1 MSSET
6 RFRSAA
12 ITRRGL
18 LGGLA
23 GGLLLPRMA
32 SPGVAPTGPVV
43 ALEYGIASTMLK
55 LGAVPAAVA
64 SLDGWQKWVVEPA
77 MPPEVVDLGSA
88 WEVNLEILAGMRPE
102 LILTTPFLAFLRPKL
117 KPIAPI
123 VSIDVYGAGGGD
135 ALERA
140 IDETVKLGDIL
151 GRQQQATAFLGEAQA
166 LFEDC
171 ATRIRRLRPGPIAVV
186 SFTDQRHARIHGR
199 PGLYHSVMQRI
210 GVENAW
216 TVETNMWGFQT
227 IGIEELG
234 RLQAD
239 RTRLVVMEPLPPD
252 VPAALERST
261 LWQSLPFVRQKQV
274 STMPAVLLFG
284 MVEEAQ
290 RFARL
295 LTEHLERLA

>member
-1 MSSET
+1 M
-6 RFRSAA
+6 
-12 ITRRGL
+12 TRRSL

-23 GGLLLPRMA
+23 GSALLPRMVSA
-32 SPGVAPTGPVV
+32 AAAPTGPVV

-77 MPPEVVDLGSA
+77 MPADVIDLGSA
-88 WEVNLEILAGMRPE
+88 WEVNLEILAGLKPE
-102 LILTTPFLAFLRPKL
+102 LILTTPFLAFLTPKL
-117 KPIAPI
+117 EPIAPI
-123 VSIDVYGAGGGD
+123 VSIDVYGTGGD

-140 IDETVKLGDIL
+140 ISETIKLGDIL
-151 GRQQQATAFLGEAQA
+151 GRRQQAAALLAEAEA
-166 LFEDC
+166 LFTDC
-171 ATRIRRLRPGPIAVV
+171 AERIRKLQPGPIAVV

-216 TVETNMWGFQT
+216 TTETNMWGFQT

-239 RTRLVVMEPLPPD
+239 RTRLVVMEPLPAD
-252 VPAALERST
+252 VPAALDRST
-261 LWQSLPFVRQKQV
+261 LWQSLPFVRQKHV

-295 LTEHLERLA
+295 LTDHLEKLA

>member
-6 RFRSAA
+6 RLRPVGL
-12 ITRRGL
+12 TRRGL

-23 GGLLLPRMA
+23 GGLLLPRLA
-32 SPGVAPTGPVV
+32 SAAPAPAGPVV

-55 LGAVPAAVA
+55 FGTVPAAVA

-88 WEVNLEILAGMRPE
+88 WEVNLEILAGMKPE
-102 LILTTPFLAFLRPKL
+102 LILTTPFLAFLTPKL
-117 KPIAPI
+117 EPIAPI
-123 VSIDVYGAGGGD
+123 VSIDVYGTGGD

-140 IDETVKLGDIL
+140 ITETVKLGDIL
-151 GRQQQATAFLGEAQA
+151 GRQQQATALLAEAEA
-166 LFEDC
+166 LFDDC
-171 ATRIRRLRPGPIAVV
+171 AARIRKLRPGPIAVV
-186 SFTDQRHARIHGR
+186 SFTDRRHARIHGR

-210 GVENAW
+210 GIENAW
-216 TVETNMWGFQT
+216 TAETNMWGFQT

-234 RLQAD
+234 RLQAE

-252 VPAALERST
+252 VPTALERST
-261 LWQSLPFVRQKQV
+261 LWQSLPFVRQKRV

-284 MVEEAQ
+284 MVEEAR

-295 LTEHLERLA
+295 LTEHLEKLA